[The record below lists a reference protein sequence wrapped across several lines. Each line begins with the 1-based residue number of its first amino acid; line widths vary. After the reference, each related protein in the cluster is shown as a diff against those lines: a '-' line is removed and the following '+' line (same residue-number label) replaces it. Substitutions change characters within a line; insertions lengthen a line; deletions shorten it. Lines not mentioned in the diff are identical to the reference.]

1 MARFGAVEL
10 RRALLLFAIVLGV
23 AAVVA
28 ALASPSEDSDRAATT
43 PPTEPSTP
51 PSSPARTPTRVSL
64 DGRRA
69 PVTRTLEIGR
79 ATTVVASVEEAGQ
92 VAIPDLGLTDAAEPN
107 DPAVFETLPTRRARY
122 RVLFLPSGGVRPRLL
137 GELVSRPAK

>member
-1 MARFGAVEL
+1 MEL

-28 ALASPSEDSDRAATT
+28 ALASPSDDSDRAATT
-43 PPTEPSTP
+43 PPAEAPAP
-51 PSSPARTPTRVSL
+51 PSSQARPPARVEL

-69 PVTRTLEIGR
+69 PATRRLEIGR

-92 VAIPDLGLTDAAEPN
+92 VTIPELGLTEAAEPN
-107 DPAVFETLPTRRARY
+107 DPAVFETLPARRGRY
-122 RVLFLPSGGVRPRLL
+122 SVEFTPSGGVRARPL

>member
-1 MARFGAVEL
+1 MEL

-28 ALASPSEDSDRAATT
+28 ALASPSDDSDDRVATT
-43 PPTEPSTP
+43 PPAEAPTP
-51 PSSPARTPTRVSL
+51 PSGQARGPARVDL

-69 PVTRTLEIGR
+69 PAARRVEIGR

-92 VAIPDLGLTDAAEPN
+92 VTIPELGLTEAAEPN
-107 DPAVFETLPTRRARY
+107 DPAVFETLPARRGRY
-122 RVLFLPSGGVRPRLL
+122 SVEFTPSGGVRARPL